1 MAMMEFLKRRR
12 AQPVLSPHDSQWL
25 DDVQRRASE
34 TRAEELVVDLS
45 SIDWIDSR
53 QLGELVKIH
62 LDLRRHDRRLV
73 LDNAHGGVLEVLEL
87 TRMNRLLE
95 VRESLVGG

>member
-1 MAMMEFLKRRR
+1 MMEFLKRRR
-12 AQPVLSPHDSQWL
+12 AQPVLSPDATQWL
-25 DDVQRRASE
+25 DDVQRRASDSQ
-34 TRAEELVVDLS
+34 AEELVVDLS
-45 SIDWIDSR
+45 SIDRIDSR

-62 LDLRRHDRRLV
+62 LDLRNRDRRLV

>member
-12 AQPVLSPHDSQWL
+12 SPPVLSPHASQWL

-45 SIDWIDSR
+45 SIEWIDSR

-73 LDNAHGGVLEVLEL
+73 LDNAHGGVLEILEL

-95 VRESLVGG
+95 VRETLVGG